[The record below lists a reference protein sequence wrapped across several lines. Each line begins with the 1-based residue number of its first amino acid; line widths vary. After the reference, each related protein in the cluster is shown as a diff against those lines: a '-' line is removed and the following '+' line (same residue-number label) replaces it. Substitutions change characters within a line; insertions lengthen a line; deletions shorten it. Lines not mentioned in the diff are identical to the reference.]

1 MTNRAPRSVRCSPEV
16 SHHDAPPAVRTAGRS
31 DRAAAGGVAAEPPH
45 LTRPSPWRRRW
56 WSIVW
61 IMEEAP
67 PGIDFEETKRI
78 LVALERE
85 DVRYVLIGAMGM
97 AAQGL
102 VRATHDLDFFVAPE
116 PENVDRLKKALKSL
130 FDNDPNV
137 DEISAKDLAGDYP
150 AIEYTP
156 PHGRYSVDIL
166 SRLGEAF
173 SFSDVEAESEILTT
187 AEGNQISV
195 ATPRMLYRMKRDTV
209 RPQDRLDAE
218 VIKREF
224 KLEED

>member
-1 MTNRAPRSVRCSPEV
+1 
-16 SHHDAPPAVRTAGRS
+16 
-31 DRAAAGGVAAEPPH
+31 
-45 LTRPSPWRRRW
+45 
-56 WSIVW
+56 
-61 IMEEAP
+61 MEEAP

-78 LVALERE
+78 LAALERE

-130 FDNDPNV
+130 FGNDPNV

-173 SFSDVEAESEILTT
+173 SFPDVEAESEILTT
-187 AEGNQISV
+187 AEGNRISV